1 MVPLDDATGVVTI
14 LGKSN
19 KFLHRDFDRMATPE
33 TKVLKVQANSMAIS
47 SPTSSKVSICTGVRM
62 G

>member
-1 MVPLDDATGVVTI
+1 MVSLDDATGVVTI

-19 KFLHRDFDRMATPE
+19 KFLHCDFDRMATPE

-47 SPTSSKVSICTGVRM
+47 SPTSS
-62 G
+62 